1 MNEEI
6 NDINTELSKYTALD
20 LVNWISNLN
29 ADTYHQFVDIVMYD
43 DGKDD
48 IIINFDFTVL
58 STLFLQDQVRY
69 KLVIRGHKLVIY
81 DTVTLTDKV
90 HRYFTEENKE
100 EVQEHMNTLCELINK
115 DDIIVGC
122 LIWMITK
129 K

>member
-29 ADTYHQFVDIVMYD
+29 ADTYRQFVDIVVYD

-48 IIINFDFTVL
+48 IVINFDFTVL

-100 EVQEHMNTLCELINK
+100 EVQEHMNTLCELLNK
-115 DDIIVGC
+115 DDIILG
-122 LIWMITK
+122 
-129 K
+129 

>member
-1 MNEEI
+1 MNEKI

-20 LVNWISNLN
+20 LANWISNLN
-29 ADTYHQFVDIVMYD
+29 ADTYHQFVDIVVHD

-48 IIINFDFTVL
+48 IIINFDVTVL

-100 EVQEHMNTLCELINK
+100 EVQEHMNTLCELLNK
-115 DDIIVGC
+115 DDIILG
-122 LIWMITK
+122 
-129 K
+129 

>member
-29 ADTYHQFVDIVMYD
+29 NDTCHQFVNIVVYG

-48 IIINFDFTVL
+48 IVINFDFTVL

-69 KLVIRGHKLVIY
+69 KLVIRGRKLVIY
-81 DTVTLTDKV
+81 DTLTLTDKV

-100 EVQEHMNTLCELINK
+100 EVQECMNTLCELLNK
-115 DDIIVGC
+115 DDIILG
-122 LIWMITK
+122 
-129 K
+129 

>member
-48 IIINFDFTVL
+48 IVINFDVTVL
-58 STLFLQDQVRY
+58 STLFL
-69 KLVIRGHKLVIY
+69 
-81 DTVTLTDKV
+81 
-90 HRYFTEENKE
+90 
-100 EVQEHMNTLCELINK
+100 
-115 DDIIVGC
+115 GC
-122 LIWMITK
+122 A
-129 K
+129 

>member
-1 MNEEI
+1 MNEKI

-29 ADTYHQFVDIVMYD
+29 ADTYHQFVDIAVYD

-69 KLVIRGHKLVIY
+69 KLVIRGNKLVIY

-100 EVQEHMNTLCELINK
+100 EVQEHMNTLCELLNK
-115 DDIIVGC
+115 DDIILG
-122 LIWMITK
+122 
-129 K
+129 